1 MESTTAAPAA
11 PARRPDG
18 ADLALGLG
26 VLGVLCLGLI
36 PVKIHRAFG
45 LPAHPLILHVPVILI
60 PVLGLILLVAA
71 ARPGF
76 FQRYALAIG
85 AFAVVTLASTI
96 LTVGAG
102 KAFREERSNF
112 DNAHRL
118 SEHAQS
124 GERLRLVLVLLTAVV
139 LSAVLLSQA
148 RPGSRLGFLS
158 KAAAS
163 PGIRVA
169 LRALFALGAVAAI
182 FLVIRTGHLGAQLT
196 WQRGHR
202 PPTAGFRPPPRATP

>member
-1 MESTTAAPAA
+1 MATTTAAPST

-26 VLGVLCLGLI
+26 ALGFLSLALI
-36 PVKIHRAFG
+36 PVEIHRAFG
-45 LPAHPLILHVPVILI
+45 LPAHPLLLHVPVVLV
-60 PVLGLILLVAA
+60 PVLGLALLLAA
-71 ARPGF
+71 ARPAF

-85 AFAVVTLASTI
+85 AFTVVTLASTI

-102 KAFREERSNF
+102 KAFRDERANF
-112 DNAHRL
+112 DVGHRL

-124 GERLRLVLVLLTAVV
+124 GETLRIVMILLAAVV

-158 KAAAS
+158 SLAS
-163 PGIRVA
+163 SRALSIA
-169 LRALFALGAVAAI
+169 LRALFVIGSVAAI
-182 FLVIRTGHLGAQLT
+182 FFVIRTGHLGAQIT
-196 WQRGHR
+196 WHR
-202 PPTAGFRPPPRATP
+202 DGGPPPPGFRPPRGP